1 MSELGDQFLEWVQ
14 TSIHVL
20 GALYD
25 GLTRNPT
32 TVAPEDAW
40 KAVVGVHRIFSTIL
54 AAHPSEDGFV
64 QIGLNKPETPGTQY
78 QTPTCPEDLLAR
90 QSRPKF
96 TDDQPKHS
104 FTVCRSEDGSITFRL
119 DICHSLCD
127 SYSISTLLEDVVSV
141 YSNDVMQNVPQFSDV
156 VRHIKRRPISETL
169 TFWTSVLHGVEPCQ
183 IPVSKLCQGDPE
195 LDIHKTISILFE
207 SMTGVTEQCKQLG
220 LTRSTFVHLAW
231 ALVLSYITVM
241 DETFFGYILSG
252 RDVHVEGIGRIFGPM
267 ANILINHADLGES
280 LEADAALIARNL
292 KSHRRHQQTS
302 LAEIHHDLGNKD
314 ERRRLFNTIISLLRS
329 NPSGVKR
336 LYFAKYHQVSSHEFA
351 FVLEGHHHPGT
362 LDLALH
368 YRTAGFSH
376 DEAQESGTILIWA
389 IQFLLSAGPVFASA
403 TRSAMIESSESEA
416 SVRPQDRFFRYVTG
430 TDRRATSSFWKS
442 QLAGLGPPDPTARDR
457 STAAVERDQH
467 MKLVMQDI
475 GNHSSFC
482 TEVPGRAAWSTV
494 LSQVFDFED
503 VIFVAAISHRRADDL
518 LGIKIFPGV
527 DTSVVPIRAY
537 LD

>member
-1 MSELGDQFLEWVQ
+1 
-14 TSIHVL
+14 
-20 GALYD
+20 
-25 GLTRNPT
+25 
-32 TVAPEDAW
+32 
-40 KAVVGVHRIFSTIL
+40 
-54 AAHPSEDGFV
+54 
-64 QIGLNKPETPGTQY
+64 
-78 QTPTCPEDLLAR
+78 
-90 QSRPKF
+90 
-96 TDDQPKHS
+96 
-104 FTVCRSEDGSITFRL
+104 
-119 DICHSLCD
+119 
-127 SYSISTLLEDVVSV
+127 
-141 YSNDVMQNVPQFSDV
+141 
-156 VRHIKRRPISETL
+156 
-169 TFWTSVLHGVEPCQ
+169 
-183 IPVSKLCQGDPE
+183 
-195 LDIHKTISILFE
+195 
-207 SMTGVTEQCKQLG
+207 
-220 LTRSTFVHLAW
+220 
-231 ALVLSYITVM
+231 M
-241 DETFFGYILSG
+241 DETFFRYILSG

-336 LYFAKYHQVSSHEFA
+336 
-351 FVLEGHHHPGT
+351 HHHPGT

-389 IQFLLSAGPVFASA
+389 IQFPLSAGPVFASA

-442 QLAGLGPPDPTARDR
+442 QLAGLGPSDPTARDR
-457 STAAVERDQH
+457 STAAVERGQH

-475 GNHSSFC
+475 GNHSSFS

-494 LSQVFDFED
+494 LSQVFDSED

-518 LGIKIFPGV
+518 LGIKVFPGV